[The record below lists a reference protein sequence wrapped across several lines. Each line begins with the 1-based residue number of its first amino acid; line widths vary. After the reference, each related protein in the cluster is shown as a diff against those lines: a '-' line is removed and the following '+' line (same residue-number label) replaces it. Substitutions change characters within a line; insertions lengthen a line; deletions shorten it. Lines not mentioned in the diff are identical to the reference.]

1 MTPTKTSLRDID
13 VIAPNLHWRFSGI
26 TATIRALVPV
36 QSGMCRIAVIGPDM
50 PASVPTIGFFEL
62 MRFGW
67 SRPPNRPFRIW
78 HARRNTEM
86 IVGLILRS
94 VLRQRLK
101 LVFSSAAQRRHT
113 GFTRWLLARM
123 DAIIAIT
130 PQAASYLDRKSVVIS
145 HGVDTDRFH
154 PAADRAAAWANTGLP
169 GRFGIGVFGRVRH
182 QKGTDLFV
190 EAMLRLLPRYPD
202 FSAAILGL
210 VTPKNQAFVDALKAR
225 IKEAGLEDRIAF
237 LGEQPADDLPLWFRR
252 LSIYVAPQRW
262 EGFGLTPLEAMAS
275 ATPVVA
281 ACAGAAPDLV
291 LDGET
296 GYLVDI
302 DEIDAMTDR
311 IERLMADADL
321 RAEMSIAAR
330 AHVEANHAIAIEAR
344 RIVDI
349 YEALWQGRD
358 PAIS

>member
-1 MTPTKTSLRDID
+1 M
-13 VIAPNLHWRFSGI
+13 
-26 TATIRALVPV
+26 
-36 QSGMCRIAVIGPDM
+36 
-50 PASVPTIGFFEL
+50 
-62 MRFGW
+62 
-67 SRPPNRPFRIW
+67 
-78 HARRNTEM
+78 
-86 IVGLILRS
+86 
-94 VLRQRLK
+94 
-101 LVFSSAAQRRHT
+101 
-113 GFTRWLLARM
+113 
-123 DAIIAIT
+123 
-130 PQAASYLDRKSVVIS
+130 IS

-154 PAADRAAAWANTGLP
+154 PAADRAAAWADTGLP

-296 GYLVDI
+296 GYLVDVG
-302 DEIDAMTDR
+302 EIDAMTDR

-358 PAIS
+358 PTIS